1 MIGQAETNQLTKILI
16 NITTKEQIMLQ
27 QNVD

>member
-1 MIGQAETNQLTKILI
+1 MIEQAETNQLTKTLI